1 MNEELE
7 NKMEFYPIATTI
19 GAEKRVLSEID
30 ARLSDFGS
38 LKGLR
43 NEIGGTMSAPHVRG
57 YIIVESTAKHHVEK
71 IMGLNK
77 LNHTSRM
84 KGVKYILDAM
94 DAAAVKVWMRE
105 RSPLE
110 GITIGSLVEII
121 KGAFKGEQ
129 AIVRNVIETQGLA
142 TLELLEGAIPM
153 SIKMSGKEIRNI
165 DSN

>member
-7 NKMEFYPIATTI
+7 NKWSFIRLLQQLVQR
-19 GAEKRVLSEID
+19 KRVLSEID

-84 KGVKYILDAM
+84 KGVKYY
-94 DAAAVKVWMRE
+94 
-105 RSPLE
+105 S
-110 GITIGSLVEII
+110 
-121 KGAFKGEQ
+121 
-129 AIVRNVIETQGLA
+129 
-142 TLELLEGAIPM
+142 
-153 SIKMSGKEIRNI
+153 
-165 DSN
+165 

>member
-1 MNEELE
+1 
-7 NKMEFYPIATTI
+7 
-19 GAEKRVLSEID
+19 
-30 ARLSDFGS
+30 
-38 LKGLR
+38 
-43 NEIGGTMSAPHVRG
+43 
-57 YIIVESTAKHHVEK
+57 
-71 IMGLNK
+71 
-77 LNHTSRM
+77 
-84 KGVKYILDAM
+84 M